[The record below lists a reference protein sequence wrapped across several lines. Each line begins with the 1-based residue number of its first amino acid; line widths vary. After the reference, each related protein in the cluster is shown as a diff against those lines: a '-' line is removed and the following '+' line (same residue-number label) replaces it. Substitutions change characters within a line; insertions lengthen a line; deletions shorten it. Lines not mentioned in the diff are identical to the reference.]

1 MNRRELLGFSGA
13 FFLSG
18 GGQSG
23 SAAKELWW
31 DVRRFGAVGDGK
43 TKNTAA
49 LQQAIEAAFRA
60 GGGTVYVPAG
70 TYLTGGL
77 VLKSNVRLYLEAGA
91 TLLGSTDP
99 ADYEDH
105 PGPAPGGDANT
116 RHLLFAENAENIA
129 LCGLG
134 TVDGQ
139 GPAFWQPTH
148 RPPPRPED
156 LWRDVIAYDY
166 RPIRQN
172 GKQIR
177 PSPMLEFVRC
187 RNVHIEGVLLANSP
201 GWTLRPILCETVT
214 IRGIRVR
221 NPVYG
226 PNTDGMDITCC
237 HNVFISDCDIA
248 TGDDAICLKSEN
260 PYGGPVQAN
269 ENITITNCVL
279 TTCCNGFKMGTAT
292 HGAFRDITF
301 ANSVI
306 YNADADPI
314 NARVISGIAVEMVD
328 GGSVEGVVISNIAMR
343 NVRTP
348 LFVRLGTRTENPAAP
363 TSLRGVRIGHIYA
376 TGSLLTSSI
385 TGLPEHR
392 VQDVQLENICIETV
406 EGGKA
411 EWVEHTVPE
420 QPKAYPEARMFGR
433 LPAYGLYCRHV
444 DGLRLSQLE
453 LVSKTPDGRPA
464 LVCDDVKDLDVNV
477 LHASSPSTEMPVV
490 QLNDVQD
497 AFLHGCAAP
506 QGVQAFLMVSGART
520 ARVRLVGNDLSEA
533 KQAFIVKPN
542 VPKGAVRE
550 AGNLK

>member
-1 MNRRELLGFSGA
+1 MKRRELLGLSGA
-13 FFLSG
+13 FLLTG
-18 GGQSG
+18 GGQTE
-23 SAAKELWW
+23 AVAKDLGL

-49 LQQAIEAAFRA
+49 LQRAIDTASAA

-70 TYLTGGL
+70 IYLTGGL
-77 VLKSNVRLYLEAGA
+77 VLKSNTCLYLDAGA

-105 PGPAPGGDANT
+105 PGPAAGGDANT

-129 LCGLG
+129 ICGLG

-139 GPAFWQPTH
+139 GPTFWQPTH

-166 RPIRQN
+166 RPIRQG

-201 GWTLRPILCETVT
+201 GWTLRPILCESVT

-301 ANSVI
+301 TNSVI

-314 NARVISGIAVEMVD
+314 NARVIAGIAIEMVD
-328 GGSVEGVVISNIAMR
+328 GGSVEGIVISNIAMR

-348 LFVRLGTRTENPAAP
+348 LFVRLGTRTESPTTP
-363 TSLRGVRIGHIYA
+363 TSLRGVRISQIYA

-385 TGLPEHR
+385 TGLPSHR
-392 VQDVQLENICIETV
+392 VQEVQLENIFIETV

-411 EWVEHTVPE
+411 DWVERTVPE

-444 DGLRLSQLE
+444 DDLRLSQIE
-453 LVSKTPDGRPA
+453 VVTKVRDERPA
-464 LVCDDVKDLDVNV
+464 LVCDDVKHLALNG
-477 LHASSPSTEMPVV
+477 LQASAPSTEMPLVL
-490 QLNDVQD
+490 LNDAQG
-497 AFLHGCAAP
+497 AFIHGCTVP
-506 QGVQAFLMVSGART
+506 QGVQTFLALSGPQT
-520 ARVRLVGNDLSEA
+520 ARVRLVGNDLSGA
-533 KQAFIVKPN
+533 KQAFTLRPD
-542 VPKGAVRE
+542 VPKGAVR
-550 AGNLK
+550 ATGNLQ